1 MQAGSVLYNLAEV
14 YRYIFKVICMK
25 IAFIIICHDGDDDDD
40 YYHQFY
46 YFSSFNDSE
55 YMKILYVN
63 CSSRNKYEITLHSYD
78 HFLSSIEI
86 KA

>member
-1 MQAGSVLYNLAEV
+1 
-14 YRYIFKVICMK
+14 MK
-25 IAFIIICHDGDDDDD
+25 IAFIIICHDGDDY

-63 CSSRNKYEITLHSYD
+63 CSSRNKYESTHRGYD
-78 HFLSSIEI
+78 HFLSSSEI

>member
-1 MQAGSVLYNLAEV
+1 
-14 YRYIFKVICMK
+14 MK
-25 IAFIIICHDGDDDDD
+25 IAFIIICHDGDDD

-63 CSSRNKYEITLHSYD
+63 CSSRNKYESTHRSYD
-78 HFLSSIEI
+78 HFLSSSEI

>member
-1 MQAGSVLYNLAEV
+1 
-14 YRYIFKVICMK
+14 MK
-25 IAFIIICHDGDDDDD
+25 IAFIINCHDGHDYYYYY

-63 CSSRNKYEITLHSYD
+63 CSSRNKYESTLHSYD
-78 HFLSSIEI
+78 HFLAVLKLRPEKNSCLNGI
-86 KA
+86 

>member
-1 MQAGSVLYNLAEV
+1 MMVMMIQY
-14 YRYIFKVICMK
+14 Y
-25 IAFIIICHDGDDDDD
+25 

-63 CSSRNKYEITLHSYD
+63 CSSRNKYESTPCSYD
-78 HFLSSIEI
+78 HFLSSSEI

>member
-1 MQAGSVLYNLAEV
+1 
-14 YRYIFKVICMK
+14 MK
-25 IAFIIICHDGDDDDD
+25 IAFIIICHDGDDDDY

-55 YMKILYVN
+55 YIKILYVN
-63 CSSRNKYEITLHSYD
+63 CSSRNKYESTPCSYD
-78 HFLSSIEI
+78 HFLSSSEI

>member
-1 MQAGSVLYNLAEV
+1 
-14 YRYIFKVICMK
+14 MK
-25 IAFIIICHDGDDDDD
+25 IAFIIICHDGDYDYY

-63 CSSRNKYEITLHSYD
+63 CSSRNKYESTFRSHD
-78 HFLSSIEI
+78 HFLSSSEI

>member
-1 MQAGSVLYNLAEV
+1 
-14 YRYIFKVICMK
+14 MK

-40 YYHQFY
+40 YYYHQFY

-63 CSSRNKYEITLHSYD
+63 CSSRNKYESTLRSYD
-78 HFLSSIEI
+78 HFLSSSEI

>member
-1 MQAGSVLYNLAEV
+1 MMIQY
-14 YRYIFKVICMK
+14 Y
-25 IAFIIICHDGDDDDD
+25 

-63 CSSRNKYEITLHSYD
+63 CSSRNKYESTPCSYD
-78 HFLSSIEI
+78 HFLSSSEI
-86 KA
+86 KAWKKFMPEWDLNPWPLWY

>member
-1 MQAGSVLYNLAEV
+1 
-14 YRYIFKVICMK
+14 MK
-25 IAFIIICHDGDDDDD
+25 IAFIIICHDGDDDDY

-55 YMKILYVN
+55 YIKILYVN
-63 CSSRNKYEITLHSYD
+63 CSSRNKYESTLR
-78 HFLSSIEI
+78 SSEI

>member
-1 MQAGSVLYNLAEV
+1 
-14 YRYIFKVICMK
+14 MK
-25 IAFIIICHDGDDDDD
+25 IAFIINCHDGHDYYYYYY

-63 CSSRNKYEITLHSYD
+63 CSSRNKYESTHRGYD
-78 HFLSSIEI
+78 NFLSSSEI